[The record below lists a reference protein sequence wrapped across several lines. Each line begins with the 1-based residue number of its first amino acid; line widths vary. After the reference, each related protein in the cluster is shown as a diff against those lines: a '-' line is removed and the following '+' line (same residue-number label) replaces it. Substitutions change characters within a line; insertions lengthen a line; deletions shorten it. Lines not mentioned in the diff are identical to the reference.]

1 MRWLTGWSG
10 GAPTASLTAST
21 GVRPAPRTGSQAR
34 PAAHPLPGGR
44 ESDAPSG
51 ATAPHA
57 TTAHAT
63 AFAPPGTVRPL
74 AATTLWS
81 GPNPLWAV
89 GDWRPEEI
97 RLVTLRPGAP
107 AVVTTGLTAPAATE
121 DDTPATTRLAVLG
134 HCGASDA
141 ELAAGLTSARGG
153 AVRHLTAWP
162 GSYTVVLRAG
172 TRSTLLLTD
181 LAGALPVFHAP
192 WYGGTAYA
200 TAALPLADLI
210 GAPIDTGHLAARL
223 ACPESPEALGT
234 GTPYLGVQRVPPGH
248 VLGIRSGR
256 PYVAPYEHETTPG
269 RREEAPAVR
278 ELTRAL
284 LESVR
289 CRVRTSTPV
298 GDRPRLGVD
307 LSYGTASAT
316 VALLAAAVPIGPSA
330 ASAGPGSTGP
340 AAAARSGA
348 VKGSWARPTA
358 AMARRAAE
366 ESAGGELL
374 TAVTVAEADLDGTGT
389 GGAGTDGAG
398 SHATGA
404 DGTGADRAGSGA
416 RTGGVTLAVE
426 APRLHH
432 IVLPPTLPYAELVGL
447 TAAGRTTARA
457 EPPAGSTGPAEAGEP
472 AGSAGSAGPTPPAGP
487 GDPPPELPPGPLT
500 DEPGPALIATAR
512 LGGRFSLGG
521 ADHLTG
527 YGARQVLDGHPAR
540 LADLVRDGRS
550 RELLSPV
557 AALAGADLA
566 TAGTFDGAVRTP
578 VGVLRAAHRLA
589 RAQYAEALDDAA
601 VRLTARRF
609 ARRGRTA
616 GESSAADLA
625 WCVPGPAARFL
636 SDDAL
641 SAVALRLRLAARGPV
656 PTEPP
661 GARRARLALHR
672 HAAEYRTLL
681 QAAEQHGQRLHAPF
695 LDNQVVRAARLLP
708 DRTRLQPGA
717 RHALLRSVLTGAGR
731 TDLPA
736 DWGRG
741 PRPDRTGAART
752 GLRRAADGLTELF
765 HRPLLAEA
773 GLIDLPAVRDALARA
788 ADPTADLPAGT
799 LAGLADLVATE
810 LWLRRVR
817 ARRHGSSWTGLPQPD
832 RPALLRPA

>member
-1 MRWLTGWSG
+1 M
-10 GAPTASLTAST
+10 
-21 GVRPAPRTGSQAR
+21 
-34 PAAHPLPGGR
+34 
-44 ESDAPSG
+44 
-51 ATAPHA
+51 
-57 TTAHAT
+57 
-63 AFAPPGTVRPL
+63 
-74 AATTLWS
+74 
-81 GPNPLWAV
+81 

-162 GSYTVVLRAG
+162 GSYTVVLRTG

-234 GTPYLGVQRVPPGH
+234 GTPYQGVRRVPPGH

-256 PYVAPYEHETTPG
+256 PYVAPYEHETAPG

-330 ASAGPGSTGP
+330 ASAGPGSTRP

-358 AMARRAAE
+358 ATARRAAE

-374 TAVTVAEADLDGTGT
+374 TAVTVAEDDPDGSGDDGASAGSGT
-389 GGAGTDGAG
+389 GGVA
-398 SHATGA
+398 
-404 DGTGADRAGSGA
+404 
-416 RTGGVTLAVE
+416 LAVE

-447 TAAGRTTARA
+447 TAAGRTTAPA
-457 EPPAGSTGPAEAGEP
+457 EPSGEPTASGEP
-472 AGSAGSAGPTPPAGP
+472 AGLTPPAGP
-487 GDPPPELPPGPLT
+487 GDPLPELPPGPLT

-527 YGARQVLDGHPAR
+527 YGARHVLDGHPAR

-656 PTEPP
+656 PTEQP

-708 DRTRLQPGA
+708 DRIRLQPGA

-832 RPALLRPA
+832 LPALLRPA

>member
-1 MRWLTGWSG
+1 M
-10 GAPTASLTAST
+10 
-21 GVRPAPRTGSQAR
+21 
-34 PAAHPLPGGR
+34 
-44 ESDAPSG
+44 DA
-51 ATAPHA
+51 TV
-57 TTAHAT
+57 
-63 AFAPPGTVRPL
+63 FAPPSAVRPL

-97 RLVTLRPGAP
+97 RLVTLRPGVP
-107 AVVTTGLTAPAATE
+107 ATVTTGLTTPASTE
-121 DDTPATTRLAVLG
+121 HDTPATTRLAVLG
-134 HCGASDA
+134 RCGASDA
-141 ELAAGLTSARGG
+141 ELAAGLASARGG

-162 GSYTVVLRAG
+162 GSYTVVLRTG

-192 WYGGTAYA
+192 WYDGTAYA

-210 GAPIDTGHLAARL
+210 GAPLDTGHLAARL

-256 PYVAPYEHETTPG
+256 PYTASYEHETTGG

-289 CRVRTSTPV
+289 CRVRTSAPAE
-298 GDRPRLGVD
+298 DRPRLGVD

-316 VALLAAAVPIGPSA
+316 IALLAAAVPIGPSA
-330 ASAGPGSTGP
+330 APTAAAGPASATAP
-340 AAAARSGA
+340 AAMPRKGA

-358 AMARRAAE
+358 TMSRRTAE
-366 ESAGGELL
+366 QPAGSEVL
-374 TAVTVAEADLDGTGT
+374 TAVTVGETMGGGTGSGEAD
-389 GGAGTDGAG
+389 GGGM
-398 SHATGA
+398 
-404 DGTGADRAGSGA
+404 
-416 RTGGVTLAVE
+416 TLAVE
-426 APRLHH
+426 APRLQH
-432 IVLPPTLPYAELVGL
+432 IVLPPTLPYAEFASSAGPDPARPDPADPAESESESESAVPAPPKTVG
-447 TAAGRTTARA
+447 RP
-457 EPPAGSTGPAEAGEP
+457 ESTGPTGP
-472 AGSAGSAGPTPPAGP
+472 TGPTSPTGQTSSAGRARAAHADPPADP
-487 GDPPPELPPGPLT
+487 LADPPAGPLT
-500 DEPGPALIATAR
+500 DEPGPALVAMAR
-512 LGGRFSLGG
+512 LGGRFSVGG

-527 YGARQVLDGHPAR
+527 YGARHVLDGHPAR

-578 VGVLRAAHRLA
+578 VTVVRAAHRLA
-589 RAQYAEALDDAA
+589 RAHYAEALDDTA

-616 GESSAADLA
+616 GENSAADLA

-641 SAVALRLRLAARGPV
+641 SAVALRLRIAARGPV

-672 HAAEYRTLL
+672 RAAEYRTLL

-708 DRTRLQPGA
+708 DEIRLQPGA
-717 RHALLRSVLTGAGR
+717 RHALLRAVLTGAGR

-741 PRPDRTGAART
+741 PRPDRSGAART
-752 GLRRAADGLTELF
+752 GLRQAADGLTELF
-765 HRPLLAEA
+765 QQPLLAEA
-773 GLIDLPAVRDALARA
+773 GLIDLPAVRAALTRA
-788 ADPTADLPAGT
+788 ADPVAELPPGT
-799 LAGLADLVATE
+799 LAGLADLVAAE

-817 ARRHGSSWTGLPQPD
+817 ARRHGSCWTGLPQPQ

>member
-1 MRWLTGWSG
+1 M
-10 GAPTASLTAST
+10 PDTASGAAGPSAITAH
-21 GVRPAPRTGSQAR
+21 A
-34 PAAHPLPGGR
+34 AAHPADL
-44 ESDAPSG
+44 
-51 ATAPHA
+51 
-57 TTAHAT
+57 
-63 AFAPPGTVRPL
+63 APPPAIRPL

-97 RLVTLRPGAP
+97 RLVSLRPGAP
-107 AVVTTGLTAPAATE
+107 AVVTSGPTAPEATE
-121 DDTPATTRLAVLG
+121 DDTPATTRLAVIG
-134 HCGASDA
+134 HCAASDA
-141 ELAAGLTSARGG
+141 ELAAGLAAARGG

-162 GSYTVVLRAG
+162 GSYTVVLRTG
-172 TRSTLLLTD
+172 TRSTVLLTD

-210 GAPIDTGHLAARL
+210 GAAIDTGHLAARL

-234 GTPYLGVQRVPPGH
+234 GTPYLGVRRVPPGH
-248 VLGIRSGR
+248 ALSIHGGR
-256 PYVAPYEHETTPG
+256 PYSEPYEPEPAPG

-289 CRVRTSTPV
+289 CRVRTPAPP

-330 ASAGPGSTGP
+330 TPVGPEPAGP
-340 AAAARSGA
+340 AAAVRSGA
-348 VKGSWARPTA
+348 VKGSWARSA
-358 AMARRAAE
+358 AAVDRRT
-366 ESAGGELL
+366 AGGPDGGEPLA
-374 TAVTVAEADLDGTGT
+374 AVTVAEEGLDGDGT
-389 GGAGTDGAG
+389 GGAGANPGAG
-398 SHATGA
+398 TGVGPGA
-404 DGTGADRAGSGA
+404 DGRGP
-416 RTGGVTLAVE
+416 VLAVK
-426 APRLHH
+426 APRLRH
-432 IVLPPTLPYAELVGL
+432 IVLPPVLPYSGL
-447 TAAGRTTARA
+447 
-457 EPPAGSTGPAEAGEP
+457 
-472 AGSAGSAGPTPPAGP
+472 AGPTADGAEPVASAP
-487 GDPPPELPPGPLT
+487 GDPLPDPPPGPLT

-527 YGARQVLDGHPAR
+527 YGARHVLDGHPAR

-589 RAQYAEALDDAA
+589 RAGYAEALDDTA
-601 VRLTARRF
+601 VRLVARRA

-625 WCVPGPAARFL
+625 WCVPGPAAGFL
-636 SDDAL
+636 SDEAL
-641 SAVALRLRLAARGPV
+641 SAVALRLRLAARAPA
-656 PTEPP
+656 PTEQP

-708 DRTRLQPGA
+708 DRIRLQPGA
-717 RHALLRSVLTGAGR
+717 RHALLRSVLAGAGR

-741 PRPDRTGAART
+741 PRPDRNGAART
-752 GLRRAADGLTELF
+752 GLRQAADGLTELF

-773 GLIDLPAVRDALARA
+773 GLIDLPAVRAALARA
-788 ADPTADLPAGT
+788 ADPSADLAPGT

-810 LWLRRVR
+810 LWLRRVH
-817 ARRHGSSWTGLPQPD
+817 ARRHGSSWTGLPQPE
-832 RPALLRPA
+832 RPALPRPA